1 MAKDAL
7 LDAAN
12 EIFYSDGDD
21 TTGPVEAKYQMP
33 LDGTRKSYQIKPDL
47 CFVFFSFEWV
57 ALNVWSTSA
66 LLLYSHSG

>member
-1 MAKDAL
+1 MSKMAKDVL

-47 CFVFFSFEWV
+47 CFFFP
-57 ALNVWSTSA
+57 L
-66 LLLYSHSG
+66 SGWL